1 MNKILKSALFAGLS
15 SFVAAQAATTY
26 GGVTIDEAN
35 GKRVA
40 IIDGE
45 STETI
50 EIPEDVVV
58 DSVIYNRAFKNNVPA
73 TIMLP
78 FDIDEWRL
86 KNMKCFKYMKVTK
99 NWDGNEYS
107 RAPWVLYIT
116 HDYDQVLKANTPYVA
131 IPGADMDALEF
142 DISNNRPTVTLNT
155 TTNTRVDSNS
165 DKYGTWDFVG
175 SYEYKVWNEGDPEL
189 GRVYGFAAR
198 DIDDIKAGEFVKGAA
213 GIKIRP
219 MRAYLKCAK
228 TNNVLAKAMA
238 DASMEEELP
247 ETIEVR
253 IMSVDAEGNE
263 TASTHFGSM
272 NTRTGDITVDHWVD
286 LKGRKLDHK
295 PTVKGTYY
303 NNHKKVIVK

>member
-1 MNKILKSALFAGLS
+1 MNKILKTVLFAGVVG
-15 SFVAAQAATTY
+15 FVGTQAATTY
-26 GGVTIDEAN
+26 GGVTIDEIN

-40 IIDGE
+40 VIDGQ

-50 EIPEDVVV
+50 NIPEDVVV
-58 DSVIYNRAFKNNVPA
+58 DSVIYNRKFEKNVPS
-73 TIMLP
+73 TIMFP

-86 KNMKCFKYMKVTK
+86 KNVKCFKYMKVTK

-116 HDYDQVLKANTPYVA
+116 HDYDLVLKANTPYVA

-142 DISNNRPTVTLNT
+142 DISNDRPTVTLNT
-155 TTNTRVDSNS
+155 TINTRVESNS

-175 SYEYKVWNEGDPEL
+175 TYEYKLWDEGDSEL

-198 DIDDIKAGEFVKGAA
+198 NIDDIKAGEFVKGAA

-219 MRAYLKCAK
+219 MRAYLRCAK
-228 TNNVLAKAMA
+228 TNSVLAKAA
-238 DASMEEELP
+238 EDAAGEELP

-253 IMSVDAEGNE
+253 IMSS
-263 TASTHFGSM
+263 ASGDHGTTSIHLGSM
-272 NTRTGDITVDHWVD
+272 NTRTGEITVDHWVD

-303 NNHKKVIVK
+303 NNHQRVIIK